1 MGITYSEEQKRLIA
15 AARGGDLARLQEL
28 IDSGFDVDCE
38 LKYGASALLLAA
50 GRGEAEVV
58 RMLIKAGAKVNRR
71 NKFGDT
77 PLLEAVQRGFPEV
90 VKTLVEAGAE
100 INIPHGNGN
109 TAIFAA
115 TVRRDRRMVKL
126 LLELGADPD
135 LQNFE
140 GWSAKKWAEAE
151 TDATIQAVFG
161 IKKMDSE
168 SVSIKMQSEVTN
180 NNNIEQ
186 QAKPLQSS
194 AVEGA
199 FWTVFMRA
207 ASAGDTNT
215 VRQLALDGVE
225 VNGQSPNGTTALMA
239 AVKNGHAETAFELVE
254 LGADLSLTDIDGI
267 SAIDWAKR
275 KGQVMI
281 VEGLEKL
288 TDITEQAQNGTHA
301 DKSQESG
308 AFQKSI

>member
-50 GRGEAEVV
+50 GRGEAEVI

-90 VKTLVEAGAE
+90 VKILVEAGAE

-135 LQNFE
+135 QQNFE

-161 IKKMDSE
+161 IKKVDSE

-180 NNNIEQ
+180 NNNTEQ
-186 QAKPLQSS
+186 PAKPPQTS

-207 ASAGDTNT
+207 ASAGDTST

-267 SAIDWAKR
+267 SAIDWAKK

-288 TDITEQAQNGTHA
+288 SDITGQARAGA
-301 DKSQESG
+301 RGDKSQESG